1 MKRRTKRLGAR
12 PHNPLAVR
20 SLNGHT
26 DRTRKTGLVENC
38 HWRQKFASNED
49 FDPAI
54 ITKQQELYVNVD
66 IDHGASYGQTI
77 FVEPSGEP
85 APGQPPVAR
94 KMPPWW
100 HVATVQWDLDTKRFY
115 EAFADLMD
123 K

>member
-1 MKRRTKRLGAR
+1 MWDEIA
-12 PHNPLAVR
+12 AVAW
-20 SLNGHT
+20 L
-26 DRTRKTGLVENC
+26 
-38 HWRQKFASNED
+38 
-49 FDPAI
+49 DPAI

-115 EAFADLMD
+115 DAFAELMS